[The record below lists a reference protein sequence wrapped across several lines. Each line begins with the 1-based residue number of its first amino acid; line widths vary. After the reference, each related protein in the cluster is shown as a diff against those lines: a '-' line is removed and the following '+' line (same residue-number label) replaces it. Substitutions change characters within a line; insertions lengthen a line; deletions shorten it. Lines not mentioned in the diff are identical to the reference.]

1 MKTETMQ
8 INILIPS
15 ENHFLLNENEKVISS
30 KVFLGKESN
39 ANDWREITATEKE
52 TLEKEW
58 ENEINKG
65 E

>member
-1 MKTETMQ
+1 MKKETMQ

-15 ENHFLLNENEKVISS
+15 ENHFLLNEKEKVISS
-30 KVFLGKESN
+30 KVFLGKEAS
-39 ANDWREITATEKE
+39 ADDWREITSEEKE
-52 TLEKEW
+52 ALEREW